1 MLRLLYEPSKHCVK
15 SARIWSY
22 FGPYSVRMREN
33 KDQNNSEYR
42 HFSRSEAFLK
52 RVINVANGANE
63 SSYCRDGA
71 SKSHGDDVNDE
82 FFIVRSHDERL
93 ETLCQARTLAQ
104 IKFGKNDYLCHD
116 GVV

>member
-1 MLRLLYEPSKHCVK
+1 
-15 SARIWSY
+15 
-22 FGPYSVRMREN
+22 MREN

-116 GVV
+116 GVVWCDVMLCGIIAQLNLVV